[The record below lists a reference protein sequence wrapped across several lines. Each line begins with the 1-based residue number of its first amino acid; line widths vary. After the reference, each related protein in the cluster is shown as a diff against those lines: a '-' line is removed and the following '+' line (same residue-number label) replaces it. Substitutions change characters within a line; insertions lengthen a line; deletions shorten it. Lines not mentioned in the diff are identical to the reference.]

1 MPQSCS
7 PMSVPDASIISRRPA
22 RIWSPRPSG
31 AVGSSISM
39 RSYWWATA
47 AQDSRGEPLANVA
60 YGGMARRRADGEPG
74 LIDRV
79 RWRNVGRLAVLLA
92 AGLLIALGPRGCGEN
107 PASLPPETRIAP
119 PAQPPATDPAARDPQ
134 PAEPRRHRP
143 RQRKKRRHAH
153 KRALLTR
160 HPQGPAPQPRPSPAP
175 PVSPAPPPIPSAPS
189 TAAPPPAT
197 PSPPTQVPAPAQP
210 RSGRAPEFL

>member
-22 RIWSPRPSG
+22 RIWSPRTSG

-92 AGLLIALGPRGCGEN
+92 PGLLIALGPRGCGEN
-107 PASLPPETRIAP
+107 PASLPPETRVAP
-119 PAQPPATDPAARDPQ
+119 PAQPPATDPAARGPQ

-143 RQRKKRRHAH
+143 RHRKKRRHAH

-160 HPQGPAPQPRPSPAP
+160 HSPG
-175 PVSPAPPPIPSAPS
+175 PAPPPPPPPPR
-189 TAAPPPAT
+189 APPPPPPPAPAP
-197 PSPPTQVPAPAQP
+197 PSPPPPPADP
-210 RSGRAPEFL
+210 

>member
-60 YGGMARRRADGEPG
+60 YGGMARRRAEGEPG

-92 AGLLIALGPRGCGEN
+92 AGLLIALGPRGCEHE
-107 PASLPPETRIAP
+107 PAPLPPETRVAPSPTPTPAP
-119 PAQPPATDPAARDPQ
+119 PAAEPAGSAPRR
-134 PAEPRRHRP
+134 AEPRHS
-143 RQRKKRRHAH
+143 KRR
-153 KRALLTR
+153 RR
-160 HPQGPAPQPRPSPAP
+160 
-175 PVSPAPPPIPSAPS
+175 
-189 TAAPPPAT
+189 
-197 PSPPTQVPAPAQP
+197 
-210 RSGRAPEFL
+210 GRA

>member
-47 AQDSRGEPLANVA
+47 AQDSRGEALANVA

-74 LIDRV
+74 LIDRG
-79 RWRNVGRLAVLLA
+79 RWRNVGRLAVLRA
-92 AGLLIALGPRGCGEN
+92 AGLLSALGPRGCGEN
-107 PASLPPETRIAP
+107 PASLPPETRVAP
-119 PAQPPATDPAARDPQ
+119 PAQPPATDPAARGP
-134 PAEPRRHRP
+134 PAAGPRGPRA
-143 RQRKKRRHAH
+143 RQREKGRPAH
-153 KRALLTR
+153 K
-160 HPQGPAPQPRPSPAP
+160 
-175 PVSPAPPPIPSAPS
+175 PAPPP
-189 TAAPPPAT
+189 
-197 PSPPTQVPAPAQP
+197 
-210 RSGRAPEFL
+210 